1 MAHQLDVWA
10 GLMID
15 LESFI
20 FDWIKSKF
28 EVETPLSCNFFE
40 EGVLDSL
47 SFAELIVVLEE
58 QLQIEI
64 EFTDITDWQKVS
76 SIKGLSDF
84 LMPRAEI

>member
-1 MAHQLDVWA
+1 MT
-10 GLMID
+10 D
-15 LESFI
+15 LESYI
-20 FDWIKSKF
+20 FNWIKSKF
-28 EVETPLSCNFFE
+28 GVEILLSSNFFE

-64 EFTDITDWQKVS
+64 EFADITDWQMVS

-84 LMPRAEI
+84 LKPGTKL